1 MPRPSRVMAVS
12 RQDHVS
18 TLVSHCDASSHARD
32 TPRAADATFVC
43 CLFRFLP
50 TMDFT
55 EVYKQTAG
63 LVLFSPGT
71 TWLLTAV
78 HDRLVVRR
86 SDSFEI
92 TRTWQLGAQDPSSS
106 QLGKSETA
114 AANKPAATAGA
125 VGCMITHAGWSS
137 DSEFLFAASAKNGFV
152 EVFKLMDEAWNA
164 RIECGAE
171 GLVKV
176 EWAPDGRSILCFSE
190 WGVSSQLCSFSGY

>member
-1 MPRPSRVMAVS
+1 
-12 RQDHVS
+12 
-18 TLVSHCDASSHARD
+18 
-32 TPRAADATFVC
+32 
-43 CLFRFLP
+43 
-50 TMDFT
+50 MDFT

-114 AANKPAATAGA
+114 AANKPAAGTSTT
-125 VGCMITHAGWSS
+125 MITHAGWSS

-152 EVFKLMDEAWNA
+152 EVFKLMDESWNA

-190 WGVSSQLCSFSGY
+190 WGVSP